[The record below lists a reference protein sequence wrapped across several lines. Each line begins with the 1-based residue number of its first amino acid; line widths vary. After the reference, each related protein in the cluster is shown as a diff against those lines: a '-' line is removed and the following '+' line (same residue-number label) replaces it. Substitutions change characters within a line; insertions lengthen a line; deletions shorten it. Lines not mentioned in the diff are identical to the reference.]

1 MKTDKEFI
9 NGIYEKYE
17 EQKQYKKKSKQM
29 KVKNIVN
36 LAAVVIVL
44 FSSLVLWMGGSNKEE
59 NIITQKGK
67 IEESKISLKTVG
79 NFENFYNI
87 VKNASPSDIEDF
99 GMLET
104 DMKEATNTIN
114 ENNNQEGTSKTN
126 TQVENVDEADIVK
139 VDENHIY
146 YIAENKVVIINVEK
160 PENAKKIAEIKYTNE
175 VFSPNE
181 LYVTKNKLIVLG
193 NKSELYTS
201 TYKTGDVQTYD
212 IARIN
217 DNKSAIIIYDIT
229 NKSEPKEI
237 RRVEVDGNYVSSRMI
252 DNNIYFVSNK
262 YVSTYNLLRNNIQEL
277 DENQFKPQCK
287 DTAISQEEKCIDFN
301 RIYCFENIET
311 SNYLILVGLNVENN
325 EQANIKTFLGASE
338 NIYCSEKNMY
348 IATTKNQYDDKYEFL
363 SSSTHILK
371 FALNNGEIL
380 FTNETEVNGTVN
392 NQFSMDEDNGYFRIA
407 TTIGKLWNLDENT
420 SNSLYVLNDKLE
432 EVGKIEGIA
441 KAERIYSV
449 RYVGNKAY
457 MVTFREVDPLF
468 VIDLSNPASP
478 QILGEL
484 KIPGYSTYL
493 HPYDDTHVIG
503 FGYDTKQ
510 EGTRVTTNGLKMA
523 MFDISDVNNPQ
534 ELFKISVGD
543 RYTTSELIYNHK
555 ALLFSKEKNII
566 AFPLTS
572 YESRKTNSRAE
583 IYDIDLEK
591 GFTLKGEIS
600 HINEDYRENVERIVF
615 ANNTY
620 YTLSKTLVKAANM
633 ETLEIVKE
641 IKI

>member
-9 NGIYEKYE
+9 NGIYEKFE
-17 EQKQYKKKSKQM
+17 EQKQDKKKAKQM
-29 KVKNIVN
+29 RMKNIAN

-44 FSSLVLWMGGSNKEE
+44 FSSLILLMGGSSEDE
-59 NIITQKGK
+59 TIITQKGK

-79 NFENFYNI
+79 NFENFYNMI
-87 VKNASPSDIEDF
+87 KNNTSLNGEN
-99 GMLET
+99 LEIMDT
-104 DMKEATNTIN
+104 IMKETTNNI
-114 ENNNQEGTSKTN
+114 EEKTSSTN
-126 TQVENVDEADIVK
+126 TQVENVDEADVVK
-139 VDENHIY
+139 VDGNYIY
-146 YIAENKVVIINVEK
+146 YIAENKVVIINAET
-160 PENAKKIAEIKYTNE
+160 PENAEKVAEIKYKDE
-175 VFSPNE
+175 MFSPSE
-181 LYVTKNKLIVLG
+181 IFVTKNKLIVIG

-201 TYKTGDVQTYD
+201 TYKTDSVSTYD

-217 DNKSAIIIYDIT
+217 SDKSAIIIYDVT
-229 NKSEPKEI
+229 NKNEPKET
-237 RRVEVDGNYVSSRMI
+237 RRVEVDGYYISSRMI

-262 YVSTYNLLRNNIQEL
+262 NIYNYSMLKNNIQEL
-277 DENQFKPQCK
+277 DENQYKPHCK
-287 DTAISQEEKCIDFN
+287 DTAISEEEKCIDFDK
-301 RIYCFENIET
+301 IYCFEKIEDI
-311 SNYLILVGLNVENN
+311 SYLMLVGLNIENN
-325 EQANIKTFLGASE
+325 EEADIKTFLGAGE

-380 FTNETEVNGTVN
+380 FTNEADVNGTVN
-392 NQFSMDEDNGYFRIA
+392 NQFSMDETNGYFRIA
-407 TTIGKLWNLDENT
+407 TTIGKQWNLDENT

-432 EVGKIEGIA
+432 EVGKITGIA

-449 RYVGNKAY
+449 RYVGDKAY
-457 MVTFREVDPLF
+457 MVTFKEVDPLF
-468 VIDLSNPASP
+468 VIDLSNPTNP

-510 EGTRVTTNGLKMA
+510 DGTRVTTNGLKMA
-523 MFDISDVNNPQ
+523 MFDISNVNNPQ

-566 AFPLTS
+566 AFPLTN
-572 YESRKTNSRAE
+572 YENRMTNSRAT
-583 IYDIDLEK
+583 IYNIDLEK
-591 GFTLKGEIS
+591 GFTLKGEIE
-600 HINEDYRENVERIVF
+600 HVNDDYRENVERIVF
-615 ANNTY
+615 TNNTY
-620 YTLSKTLVKAANM
+620 YTLSKTLIKAVNM
-633 ETLEIVKE
+633 ETLQIVKE
-641 IKI
+641 LKI